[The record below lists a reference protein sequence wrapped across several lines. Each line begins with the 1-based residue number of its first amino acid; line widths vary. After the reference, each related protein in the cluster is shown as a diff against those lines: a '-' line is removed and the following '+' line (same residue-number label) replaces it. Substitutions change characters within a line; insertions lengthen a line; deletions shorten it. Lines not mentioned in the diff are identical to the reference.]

1 MVDDDFMT
9 DWEAGD
15 AALEIAGAAADVAE
29 TAAHLVIA
37 ACKESRHTYAMS
49 VAEITIIALDIAKI
63 ASQLAAL
70 KYGN

>member
-1 MVDDDFMT
+1 MGDDDFLV
-9 DWEAGD
+9 DWEVGD

-29 TAAHLVIA
+29 TSAQLVIA
-37 ACKESRHTYAMS
+37 ACKESRHEYAMS